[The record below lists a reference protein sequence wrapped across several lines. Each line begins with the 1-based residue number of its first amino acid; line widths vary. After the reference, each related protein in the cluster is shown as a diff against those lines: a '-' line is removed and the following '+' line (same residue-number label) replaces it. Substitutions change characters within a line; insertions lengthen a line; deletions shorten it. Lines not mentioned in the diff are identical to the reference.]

1 MTTELDIDQVI
12 DSLLEVRGARPGKQV
27 NLDENIVKA
36 LCNNAREIFMSQP
49 ILLELEAPLKICGD
63 IHGQVSLCKLLLFL
77 SDLPHYVY
85 WCHVCTS
92 STKVETN

>member
-63 IHGQVSLCKLLLFL
+63 VHGQVSQHL
-77 SDLPHYVY
+77 
-85 WCHVCTS
+85 TS
-92 STKVETN
+92 S